1 MADVSTNK
9 AETVPVA
16 NTAKRR
22 PSVRRSET
30 STRQNRRFDLS
41 SAEYYLNREL
51 TWLQFNRRVLNE
63 AQDERTP
70 LLERIKFLSIASSN
84 LDEFFMKRVGGLKQQ
99 IGAGVLQLTVDG
111 RTPQQQIVECDAVVR
126 DIEAQR
132 DALLPQLL
140 KSLEQH
146 DVHVEAYASLDEGTR
161 KDLRKYY
168 FENIFPLVTPQS
180 VDPAHPFPFISNL
193 SLNLLVTLRYPE
205 SGETSSGAG
214 QSTRRGRYPP
224 LFTDWRRKSLCC
236 ARRCDVEQPGSAVC
250 RYGGAGV

>member
-16 NTAKRR
+16 DTAKRR
-22 PSVRRSET
+22 PSVQRRET
-30 STRQNRRFDLS
+30 PTRQNRRFDLS

-51 TWLQFNRRVLNE
+51 TWLQFDRRVLSE

-111 RTPQQQIVECDAVVR
+111 RTPQQQIVECDVVVR

-140 KSLEQH
+140 
-146 DVHVEAYASLDEGTR
+146 
-161 KDLRKYY
+161 
-168 FENIFPLVTPQS
+168 
-180 VDPAHPFPFISNL
+180 
-193 SLNLLVTLRYPE
+193 
-205 SGETSSGAG
+205 
-214 QSTRRGRYPP
+214 
-224 LFTDWRRKSLCC
+224 
-236 ARRCDVEQPGSAVC
+236 
-250 RYGGAGV
+250 